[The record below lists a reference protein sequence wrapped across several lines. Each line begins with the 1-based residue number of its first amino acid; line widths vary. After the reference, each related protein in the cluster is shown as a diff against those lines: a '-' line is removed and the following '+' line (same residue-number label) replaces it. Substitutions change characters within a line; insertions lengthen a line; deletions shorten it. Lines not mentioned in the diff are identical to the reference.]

1 LRPYEVWN
9 SDDDDIVLMLRD
21 KSLASVEVTYTV
33 TAYEHHDRPKAEP
46 FIVPV
51 EKMDIFDTVTEAIE
65 ASNNAE

>member
-1 LRPYEVWN
+1 
-9 SDDDDIVLMLRD
+9 MLRD